1 MLLCIAWQAHDNAHV
16 CNHLQTFIPLYT
28 PVTIQLI
35 TKQTEKEKIKKKGEE
50 EEERGREEEEEGE
63 TDRQTDREQKK
74 KKKKRNKEADN
85 LFKLWLCNLSESV
98 LT

>member
-35 TKQTEKEKIKKKGEE
+35 TKQTEKEKIIKKEKKKK
-50 EEERGREEEEEGE
+50 REGE
-63 TDRQTDREQKK
+63 KKKRKERQTDRQIESRRRRRRKETKK
-74 KKKKRNKEADN
+74 LIICSNCGCATCRR
-85 LFKLWLCNLSESV
+85 V
-98 LT
+98 Y